1 MFETWFAGRKNRLLI
16 AIACCFCLEPV
27 YGDFVVEDV
36 QANLVQHELHVST
49 RINLNLSE
57 QAELAVEN
65 GVPLVV
71 LTEFALI
78 KDGILWDK
86 TLIKY
91 KNGQQLRYH
100 SLSDRYVVED
110 LDVEEIDTYGSVTEA
125 LQSMGTLRSLV
136 LALPENID
144 QDITRY
150 TLSVRSRLDIN
161 KLPAAL
167 RPLAFFSPSWRLT
180 SDWTSWRITNP

>member
-1 MFETWFAGRKNRLLI
+1 MFVLRKKHLLT
-16 AIACCFCLEPV
+16 AIVLCLCFEPV
-27 YGDFVVEDV
+27 YGEFVVEDV
-36 QANLVQHELHVST
+36 QADLVQQELHVST
-49 RINLNLSE
+49 KINLSLSE

-78 KDGILWDK
+78 KDGILWDQ
-86 TLIKY
+86 TLLIY

-100 SLSDRYVVED
+100 SLSDRYVVQD
-110 LDVEEIDTYGSVTEA
+110 LDVEGIDTYGSVTEA
-125 LQSMGTLRSLV
+125 LQSMGALRSLV
-136 LALPENID
+136 LRLPESVELN
-144 QDITRY
+144 TTGY

-167 RPLAFFSPSWRLT
+167 RPLAFFSPSWQLT
-180 SDWTSWRITNP
+180 SDWTSWQITNPNP

>member
-1 MFETWFAGRKNRLLI
+1 MFNTRLARQKKLFLI
-16 AIACCFCLEPV
+16 AIAWCFYLEPV
-27 YGDFVVEDV
+27 YGDFVVENV
-36 QANLVQHELHVST
+36 QANLVQQELHVST
-49 RINLNLSE
+49 KINLNLSE

-86 TLIKY
+86 TLLKY
-91 KNGQQLRYH
+91 KNGQQIRYH
-100 SLSDRYVVED
+100 GLSDQYVVED

-125 LQSMGTLRSLV
+125 LQSMGALRSLV
-136 LALPENID
+136 LALPESIE
-144 QDITRY
+144 QDTDRY
-150 TLSVRSRLDIN
+150 TLSVRSRLDID

-180 SDWTSWRITNP
+180 SDWTSWQITNQ

>member
-1 MFETWFAGRKNRLLI
+1 MFVRKKNRLLI
-16 AIACCFCLEPV
+16 AIAWCLFLEPV

-36 QANLVQHELHVST
+36 QANLIQQELHVST
-49 RINLNLSE
+49 KINLSLSE

-71 LTEFALI
+71 LTEIMLL
-78 KDGILWDK
+78 KDGIFWNR
-86 TLIKY
+86 TLLKY
-91 KNGQQLRYH
+91 KNGQRLRYH

-125 LQSMGTLRSLV
+125 LQSMGALRSLV
-136 LALPENID
+136 LALPERIEKD
-144 QDITRY
+144 STQY

-180 SDWTSWRITNP
+180 SDWTSWQITNP

>member
-1 MFETWFAGRKNRLLI
+1 MFIRKRNYLLVTI
-16 AIACCFCLEPV
+16 AWCFYLEPV
-27 YGDFVVEDV
+27 YGDFVVENV
-36 QANLVQHELHVST
+36 QANLVQQELHVST
-49 RINLNLSE
+49 KINLSLSE
-57 QAELAVEN
+57 QAELAVDN

-78 KDGILWDK
+78 KDGILWNK
-86 TLIKY
+86 TLLKH

-125 LQSMGTLRSLV
+125 LQSMGAFRSVV
-136 LALPENID
+136 LPLPESMGMD
-144 QDITRY
+144 ATQY

-180 SDWTSWRITNP
+180 TDWTSWQITNP